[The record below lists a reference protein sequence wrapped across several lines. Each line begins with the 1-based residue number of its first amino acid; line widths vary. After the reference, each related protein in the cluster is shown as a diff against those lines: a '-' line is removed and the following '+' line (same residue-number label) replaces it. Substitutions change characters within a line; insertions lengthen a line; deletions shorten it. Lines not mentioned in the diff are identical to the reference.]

1 MAADKHPRYR
11 QIAEHLRRQ
20 ITSGAYRAGDH
31 LPTEMEAAQ
40 LYGVSRVTSA
50 AALNELARD
59 GLVERTPRRGTIV
72 RPIRGDDRPAGRP
85 LIACIQPDTA
95 YWLANQLLRGIE
107 SGARAADFNL
117 LFHLAGNS
125 REEEER
131 AIRQALEA
139 GARGIVLHLQDGE
152 TYNAEVLRL
161 VLDGYPVVL
170 VDRYLR
176 GVPCASVQCDNVAA
190 ARSVVEELVNAGH
203 RRICAL
209 AYPSKGTSAI
219 EDRLEGYSQA
229 LATAGISLDRSLIYT
244 EERLRDIP
252 EPWEMPEDIVER
264 FTGYLHGHP
273 RITAL
278 FATNAGL
285 ALLAIRAADRL
296 GLRIPDDLSLV
307 GIDPVEAFPISI
319 RAITCAIQPGE
330 AIGRTAID
338 LIREGL
344 GGKAPRRVL
353 VPTHVEPAGS
363 VSRPRPL
370 D

>member
-1 MAADKHPRYR
+1 DKHPRYR

-20 ITSGAYRAGDH
+20 IAAGAYRAGDR
-31 LPTEMEAAQ
+31 LPTEMEAAR
-40 LYGVSRVTSA
+40 LYGVSRVTTA

-59 GLVERTPRRGTIV
+59 GLVDRTPRRGTIV
-72 RPIRGDDRPAGRP
+72 RPLSGGDSPPGRP

-107 SGARAADFNL
+107 SGAREAGFNL
-117 LFHLAGNS
+117 LFHLAGTS

-131 AIRQALEA
+131 AIRQALDA

-176 GVPCASVQCDNVAA
+176 GVPCASVQCDNIAA

-203 RRICAL
+203 RQVCAL

-229 LATAGISLDRSLIYT
+229 LAAAGISLDRSLIYT
-244 EERLRDIP
+244 EERLRDLP
-252 EPWEMPEDIVER
+252 EPWEMPDEIVER
-264 FTGYLHGHP
+264 FAAYLRVHP
-273 RITAL
+273 RVTAL
-278 FATNAGL
+278 FATNAGVGL
-285 ALLAIRAADRL
+285 VAIRAADRL
-296 GLRIPDDLSLV
+296 GLRVPDDLSIV

-330 AIGRTAID
+330 AIGRAAID

-344 GGKAPRRVL
+344 EGKPARRVL
-353 VPTHVEPAGS
+353 LPTHIERADS
-363 VSRPRPL
+363 VSAPKPM

>member
-1 MAADKHPRYR
+1 MSADKHPRYR

-20 ITSGAYRAGDH
+20 IVSGTYRAGDR
-31 LPTEMEAAQ
+31 LPTEMEAAR
-40 LYGVSRVTSA
+40 LYGVSRVTTA

-72 RPIRGDDRPAGRP
+72 RSMSGADRPVGRP

-95 YWLANQLLRGIE
+95 YWLANQLLRGVE
-107 SGARAADFNL
+107 SGAREAGFNL

-131 AIRQALEA
+131 AIRQALDA

-176 GVPCASVQCDNVAA
+176 GVLCASVQCDNIAA
-190 ARSVVEELVNAGH
+190 ARSVVEELVGAGH
-203 RRICAL
+203 RHVCAL
-209 AYPSKGTSAI
+209 AYPPKGTSAI

-229 LATAGISLDRSLIYT
+229 LAAGGFSLDRSLIYT
-244 EERLRDIP
+244 EERLRDLP
-252 EPWEMPEDIVER
+252 EPWRMPDEIVER
-264 FTGYLHGHP
+264 FAGYLRGHP
-273 RITAL
+273 RVTAI

-285 ALLAIRAADRL
+285 ALMAIRAADRL
-296 GLRIPDDLSLV
+296 GLRIPDDLSLA
-307 GIDPVEAFPISI
+307 GIDPVEAFPISV

-338 LIREGL
+338 LICEGL
-344 GGKAPRRVL
+344 DGKAPRRVL
-353 VPTHVEPAGS
+353 LPTRIERAGS
-363 VSRPRPL
+363 VSTPRPL

>member
-1 MAADKHPRYR
+1 MSADKHPRYR
-11 QIAEHLRRQ
+11 QIAEHIRRQ
-20 ITSGAYRAGDH
+20 IVSGAYRAGDR
-31 LPTEMEAAQ
+31 LPTEMEAAR
-40 LYGVSRVTSA
+40 LYGVSRVTTA

-72 RPIRGDDRPAGRP
+72 RTMSGADRPAGRP
-85 LIACIQPDTA
+85 LIACILPDTS
-95 YWLANQLLRGIE
+95 YWLANQLLRAIE
-107 SGARAADFNL
+107 GGAREAGFNL

-190 ARSVVEELVNAGH
+190 ARSVVEELVSAGH
-203 RRICAL
+203 RHICAL

-229 LATAGISLDRSLIYT
+229 LAAVGISLDRSLVYT
-244 EERLRDIP
+244 EERLRDLPEHWKIP
-252 EPWEMPEDIVER
+252 DETVER
-264 FTGYLHGHP
+264 FAAYLRGRP

-278 FATNAGL
+278 FATNAGV

-307 GIDPVEAFPISI
+307 GIDPVEAFPISV
-319 RAITCAIQPGE
+319 RAITCAVQPGE
-330 AIGRTAID
+330 TIGRTAID
-338 LIREGL
+338 LLCEGL

-353 VPTHVEPAGS
+353 LPTHIEHAGS
-363 VSRPRPL
+363 VSRSRPM